1 MKLVLVLL
9 CFLASAFS
17 FSQTVSEK
25 IATAVQSL
33 EADSTLKHGIISLY
47 IIDNKTGTVVYE
59 KNSQVGLPAGSVQKI
74 ITSVTAFELLGKDY
88 RYRTVLSY
96 HGAISNKILHGDIYI
111 NGTGD
116 PTLGSW
122 RYESTKEEKVL
133 DEFTKAIADAGIS
146 SISGSILSKEIWKGE
161 ATPDGW
167 IWQDVGSYYG
177 AGARSLNWREN
188 QYDVIL
194 NSGKDI
200 DDEVTVVG
208 TIPSKVEG
216 LVLLCDARAA
226 GKGSGD
232 NAFIYYSFSDKY
244 FHIRGTIPV
253 NESHFIISGSMPF
266 PDRQLMQ
273 SLKEHISKGNLK
285 AAEVIT
291 GSNIFYTHL
300 SPPLD
305 SINYWFLKK
314 SINLYGEALL
324 KTIGYNKTN
333 AGSTDSGIAVIKSFW
348 STRGIDKSALNIM
361 DGSGLSPANRITTH
375 TLVTVLKYAQLQSW
389 YPSFYNALPETNGI
403 KMKSG
408 SIGGVLAYT
417 GYTKN
422 YTFALIVN
430 NYAGSNSAMKEK
442 MWRLLDNLK

>member
-9 CFLASAFS
+9 CFLSTTFS
-17 FSQTVSEK
+17 FAQTVSEK
-25 IATAVQSL
+25 IGMAVQSL
-33 EADSTLKHGIISLY
+33 EGDSTLKHGIIALY
-47 IIDNKTGTVVYE
+47 IIDNKTGAVVYD
-59 KNSQVGLPAGSVQKI
+59 KNSQIGLPAGSVQKI
-74 ITSVTAFELLGKDY
+74 ITSVTAFELLGKDF
-88 RYRTVLSY
+88 RYRTTLSY
-96 HGAISNKILHGDIYI
+96 NGIISNKVLHGDLYI

-133 DEFTKAIADAGIS
+133 DDFTKAIANAGIS
-146 SISGSILSKEIWKGE
+146 SISGSIFSKAIWEGE
-161 ATPDGW
+161 VTPDGW
-167 IWQDVGSYYG
+167 IWQDLGSYYG
-177 AGARSLNWREN
+177 AGARCLNWREN

-194 NSGKDI
+194 YSGKDI
-200 DDEVTVVG
+200 GSGVEIAG

-216 LVLLCDARAA
+216 LELLCDATAA
-226 GKGSGD
+226 AKGSGD
-232 NAFIYYSFSDKY
+232 NAFIYYPSEDKY

-266 PDRQLMQ
+266 PERQLIH
-273 SLKEHISKGNLK
+273 SLKEHISKANFKGGETK
-285 AAEVIT
+285 V
-291 GSNIFYTHL
+291 GSTVFFTHI
-300 SPPLD
+300 SPSLD

-333 AGSTDSGIAVIKSFW
+333 AGSTDSGIAIIKKFW
-348 STRGIDKSALNIM
+348 SRIGIDKAALNMM
-361 DGSGLSPANRITTH
+361 DGSGLSPANRITANA
-375 TLVTVLKYAQLQSW
+375 LVTVLKYAQAQSW
-389 YPSFYNALPETNGI
+389 FPSFYNALPETNAI

-408 SIGGVLAYT
+408 SIGGVLSYT
-417 GYTKN
+417 GYTKD
-422 YTFALIVN
+422 YTFAFIVN